1 MVRIILFGAPGAG
14 KGTQADLIEEDHGYK
29 KISAGDLIRAEVN
42 SQSKIGIKVEEIIA
56 RGELV
61 PDETIINLVKKRVE
75 KDDIVNGYIMD
86 GFPRT
91 INQAQELSRI
101 PVDREITI
109 FLKVDEQFVA
119 DRLLSRWT
127 CKNCEAI
134 YNEKNKP
141 PQKEGICDECGG
153 ILMKRTDDNLETIS
167 KRIQIYNQETMPVVH
182 FYREK
187 GNLHE
192 VDSSRSIHEVFSEI
206 KDILK

>member
-1 MVRIILFGAPGAG
+1 MDRIILFGAPGAG
-14 KGTQADLIEEDHGYK
+14 KGTQADLIEENYGYK
-29 KISAGDLIRAEVN
+29 KISAGDLIRAEVK
-42 SQSKIGIKVEEIIA
+42 SQSVIGKEVQEIIA

-61 PDETIINLVKKRVE
+61 PDDIIVKMVKNRVE
-75 KDDIVNGYIMD
+75 QDDIGNGYIMD

-91 INQAQELSRI
+91 INQAHELSKI
-101 PVDREITI
+101 KTEREISI

-134 YNEKNKP
+134 YHEKNKP
-141 PQKEGICDECGG
+141 PRKEGICDECAG
-153 ILMKRTDDNLETIS
+153 ILIKRTDDNLETIS
-167 KRIQIYNQETMPVVH
+167 KRIQIYNQETLPVVN

-192 VDSSRSIHEVFSEI
+192 VDSSRSIEEVFSNIEE
-206 KDILK
+206 ILK

>member
-14 KGTQADLIEEDHGYK
+14 KGTQADQIEDKYGYK
-29 KISAGDLIRAEVN
+29 KISAGDLIRAEVS
-42 SQSKIGIKVEEIIA
+42 SQSEIGNQVKETIA

-61 PDETIINLVKKRVE
+61 SDETIINLVKSRVK

-91 INQAQELSRI
+91 INQAQELNKI
-101 PVDREITI
+101 AVDRELAI
-109 FLKVDEQFVA
+109 FLKVDEQFVT

-141 PQKEGICDECGG
+141 PRKDGICDECGG
-153 ILMKRTDDNLETIS
+153 ILIKRSDDNLETIS
-167 KRIQIYNQETMPVVH
+167 KRIQIYNQETLPVVN

-192 VDSSRSIHEVFSEI
+192 VDSSRSINEVFSEI
-206 KDILK
+206 EDILK